1 MGHGWEPDMRHSPGF
16 YKRLAVLSLQK
27 EFVRGGLSVILLVV
41 LFAVGLPIWLIV
53 GLPLLMYG
61 GLSVAT
67 ATVLQMPETKQEQ
80 PLPRSGKEAF
90 AKCLEL
96 QREIKARI
104 DRVEDAKTAE
114 HFHRNICWIDKIM
127 EAIAEDGKYE
137 AARSL
142 FPLIGLTYDLLVDYL
157 RVVRRGLGDTETHEA
172 VCESLETLE
181 VSFKRFWEALNRDAV
196 VNLRALSESIDAIF
210 SELTRPRQDDRST
223 EGTSKETPAIGE
235 QVSRDQDQSP
245 ARSIPPAV
253 VSSIALLSPREREVL
268 CLLPTGKTDQEI
280 ADELFISRRT
290 VTTHVENICTKLEVR
305 NRTEAAAFAVRYGL
319 C

>member
-1 MGHGWEPDMRHSPGF
+1 
-16 YKRLAVLSLQK
+16 
-27 EFVRGGLSVILLVV
+27 VILLVL
-41 LFAVGLPIWLIV
+41 LFVVGLPIWLIA
-53 GLPLLMYG
+53 GLPWLMYA

-67 ATVLQMPETKQEQ
+67 ATVLQMPEIKQEQ

-114 HFHRNICWIDKIM
+114 HFHRNICWIDKIL

-142 FPLIGLTYDLLVDYL
+142 FPLIGFTYDLLVDYL

-181 VSFKRFWEALNRDAV
+181 VSFRRFWDALNRDAV

-210 SELTRPRQDDRST
+210 SELTRPRKDDRSA
-223 EGTSKETPAIGE
+223 EETSEKAPAIGE
-235 QVSRDQDQSP
+235 QKSRGQDQIP
-245 ARSIPPAV
+245 APSIPPAV
-253 VSSIALLSPREREVL
+253 VSSIALVSPRERQVL

-280 ADELFISRRT
+280 ADDLYISHRT
-290 VTTHVENICTKLEVR
+290 VTTHVTSICTKLSVR